1 MPRGNTATISVTAF
15 RADWVQG
22 LPIAVLCSSY
32 SISRDQVIR
41 LRDLW
46 SLPLRND
53 RKRRYRQP
61 GSKRDPTPEEIRQR
75 CLEVQAGWSEQTRQN
90 RHWKK
95 PQDWAVP
102 IIEFLADGVAMP
114 EEPETF
120 DLQG

>member
-1 MPRGNTATISVTAF
+1 MPRGNTATITVATF
-15 RADWVQG
+15 KADWAAG

-53 RKRRYRQP
+53 RKHRYRQP
-61 GSKRDPTPEEIRQR
+61 GADRDPTPEEIRER
-75 CLEVQAGWSEQTRQN
+75 CLEIQATWSDRTRQD
-90 RHWKK
+90 RHWRK

-102 IIEFLADGVAMP
+102 MIEFFSDGHAMP
-114 EEPETF
+114 EEQDTIEE
-120 DLQG
+120 Q